1 MVHSNTSIGRYKVI
15 RKKVYILEN
24 VFRNVIMC
32 VEKDNNIISFCMVRN
47 YWRQSSNNDN
57 VFLQFEGGRLA
68 KWT

>member
-47 YWRQSSNNDN
+47 Y
-57 VFLQFEGGRLA
+57 
-68 KWT
+68 